1 MVVDQLSDHE
11 VDRLFHA
18 LADATRRDI
27 VRRVIDGEYSISDLA
42 RLYPMSMTAVQ
53 KHVSVLE
60 EAGLVAK
67 QRRGREQRVLGRV
80 EALQEAQR
88 LLGEFERLWRDRFDR
103 MSDLLAQ
110 TKGEKHVTVTNVHKD
125 TDQLTMTITAELA
138 APIERAWQLW
148 GDPRQLERWWGPPT
162 YPATFVDHDLTPGGT
177 VSYFM
182 TGPEGDQHH
191 GWWRILE
198 VDVPR
203 RISLED
209 GFSDDSGK
217 PVEGMPVMAM
227 VVTFGESSGGGSS
240 MSIKTTFPSLEA
252 MEQMVAMGMDE
263 GLKEAMGQIDA
274 ILAE

>member
-88 LLGEFERLWRDRFDR
+88 LLGAFEQLWSDRFDR

-110 TKGEKHVTVTNVHKD
+110 TKGEN
-125 TDQLTMTITAELA
+125 A
-138 APIERAWQLW
+138 
-148 GDPRQLERWWGPPT
+148 
-162 YPATFVDHDLTPGGT
+162 
-177 VSYFM
+177 
-182 TGPEGDQHH
+182 
-191 GWWRILE
+191 
-198 VDVPR
+198 
-203 RISLED
+203 
-209 GFSDDSGK
+209 
-217 PVEGMPVMAM
+217 
-227 VVTFGESSGGGSS
+227 
-240 MSIKTTFPSLEA
+240 
-252 MEQMVAMGMDE
+252 
-263 GLKEAMGQIDA
+263 
-274 ILAE
+274 